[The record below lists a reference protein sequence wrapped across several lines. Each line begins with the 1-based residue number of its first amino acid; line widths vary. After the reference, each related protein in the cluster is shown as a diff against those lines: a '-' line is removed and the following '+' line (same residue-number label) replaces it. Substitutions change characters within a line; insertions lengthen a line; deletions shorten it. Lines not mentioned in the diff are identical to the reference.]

1 MSNLINSNKR
11 KINVKPKHEVS
22 INEIEGNDSNQT
34 FNVNIKI
41 DNTVRNSLI
50 AIYNLGIAPNQKEA
64 VAYLVQQFRDNLD
77 PDNQRLFDLQ
87 VDVLNKKDAKLHES
101 N

>member
-22 INEIEGNDSNQT
+22 INEIEGNDNKKT

-41 DNTVRNSLI
+41 DNTVRNSQK
-50 AIYNLGIAPNQKEA
+50 AISNLGVATKQK
-64 VAYLVQQFRDNLD
+64 
-77 PDNQRLFDLQ
+77 
-87 VDVLNKKDAKLHES
+87 
-101 N
+101 

>member
-22 INEIEGNDSNQT
+22 IDEIEGKNNKT

-50 AIYNLGIAPNQKEA
+50 AISNLGIAPNQKET
-64 VAYLVQQFRDNLD
+64 VAYLVQQFRDTLD
-77 PDNQRLFDLQ
+77 PDTQRLFDLQ
-87 VDVLNKKDAKLHES
+87 VDVLNKKDAKMHE

>member
-22 INEIEGNDSNQT
+22 INEIEDNDNKKT

-50 AIYNLGIAPNQKEA
+50 AISNLGIAQNQKEA

-77 PDNQRLFDLQ
+77 SDNQRLFDLQ
-87 VDVLNKKDAKLHES
+87 VDVLNKKDAKLH
-101 N
+101 

>member
-11 KINVKPKHEVS
+11 KLNLKPKHEVS
-22 INEIEGNDSNQT
+22 IDEIENKEDTHT

-50 AIYNLGIAPNQKEA
+50 AISNLGIAPNQKEA
-64 VAYLVQQFRDNLD
+64 VAYLVQQFRDSLD
-77 PDNQRLFDLQ
+77 IDNQRLFDLQ
-87 VDVLNKKDAKLHES
+87 VDVLNKKDAKLREK
-101 N
+101 

>member
-22 INEIEGNDSNQT
+22 INEIEGNDNKKT

-50 AIYNLGIAPNQKEA
+50 AISNLGVAPNQKEA

-77 PDNQRLFDLQ
+77 SDNQRLFDLQ
-87 VDVLNKKDAKLHES
+87 VDVLNQKDAKLHES

>member
-22 INEIEGNDSNQT
+22 INEIEGNDNKKT

-41 DNTVRNSLI
+41 DNTVTKSI
-50 AIYNLGIAPNQKEA
+50 STISNLRAAPNKKET
-64 VAYLVQQFRDNLD
+64 VTYLVQQFHDNID
-77 PDNQRLFDLQ
+77 SYKQSLFDLQ

>member
-22 INEIEGNDSNQT
+22 INEIVGNDNKKT

-41 DNTVRNSLI
+41 DNTVRNSLM
-50 AIYNLGIAPNQKEA
+50 ATSNLGIAPNQKEA

-77 PDNQRLFDLQ
+77 SDNQRLFDLQ
-87 VDVLNKKDAKLHES
+87 VDVLNKKDAKLHE
-101 N
+101 NN

>member
-11 KINVKPKHEVS
+11 KLNLKPKHEVS
-22 INEIEGNDSNQT
+22 IDEIENKESNQT

-50 AIYNLGIAPNQKEA
+50 AISNLAIAPNQKEA

-87 VDVLNKKDAKLHES
+87 VDVLNKKDAKLHEK
-101 N
+101 

>member
-11 KINVKPKHEVS
+11 KLNLKPKHEVS
-22 INEIEGNDSNQT
+22 IDEIENKESNQT

-50 AIYNLGIAPNQKEA
+50 AISNLGIAPNQKK
-64 VAYLVQQFRDNLD
+64 QS
-77 PDNQRLFDLQ
+77 
-87 VDVLNKKDAKLHES
+87 HI
-101 N
+101 

>member
-22 INEIEGNDSNQT
+22 INEIEGNDNKKT

-50 AIYNLGIAPNQKEA
+50 AISNLGVAPNQTEA
-64 VAYLVQQFRDNLD
+64 VAYLVQQCRDNLD
-77 PDNQRLFDLQ
+77 AENQRLFDLQ
-87 VDVLNKKDAKLHES
+87 VDVLNKKDAKLHE
-101 N
+101 NN

>member
-22 INEIEGNDSNQT
+22 INEIEGNDNKKT

-50 AIYNLGIAPNQKEA
+50 AIYNLGVAPNQKEA

>member
-11 KINVKPKHEVS
+11 KINVKPKREVS
-22 INEIEGNDSNQT
+22 INDIEGKENNKT

-41 DNTVRNSLI
+41 DNTVRNSLV
-50 AIYNLGIAPNQKEA
+50 AISNLGFAPNQKEA
-64 VAYLVQQFRDNLD
+64 VAYLVEQFRDNLD

-87 VDVLNKKDAKLHES
+87 VDVLNKKDAKLHDK
-101 N
+101 

>member
-11 KINVKPKHEVS
+11 KLNLKPKHEVS
-22 INEIEGNDSNQT
+22 IDEIENKESNQT

-50 AIYNLGIAPNQKEA
+50 AISNLGIVPNQKEA

-87 VDVLNKKDAKLHES
+87 VDVLNKKDAKLHEK
-101 N
+101 

>member
-22 INEIEGNDSNQT
+22 INEIEGNDNKKT

-41 DNTVRNSLI
+41 DNTVRNSLM
-50 AIYNLGIAPNQKEA
+50 AISNLEIAPNQKEA

-77 PDNQRLFDLQ
+77 SDNQRLFDLQ
-87 VDVLNKKDAKLHES
+87 VDVLNKKDAKLHE
-101 N
+101 NN

>member
-22 INEIEGNDSNQT
+22 INEIEDNDNKKT

-50 AIYNLGIAPNQKEA
+50 AISNLGIGPNQKEA

-77 PDNQRLFDLQ
+77 SDNQRLFDLQ
-87 VDVLNKKDAKLHES
+87 VDVLNKKDAKLH
-101 N
+101 

>member
-11 KINVKPKHEVS
+11 KLNLKPKHEVS
-22 INEIEGNDSNQT
+22 IDEIENKESNQT

-50 AIYNLGIAPNQKEA
+50 AISNLGIAHNQKEA

-87 VDVLNKKDAKLHES
+87 VDVLNKKDAKLHEK
-101 N
+101 

>member
-1 MSNLINSNKR
+1 MIIQL
-11 KINVKPKHEVS
+11 
-22 INEIEGNDSNQT
+22 
-34 FNVNIKI
+34 
-41 DNTVRNSLI
+41 
-50 AIYNLGIAPNQKEA
+50 AISNLGIAPNQKEA

>member
-11 KINVKPKHEVS
+11 KLNLKPKHEVS
-22 INEIEGNDSNQT
+22 IDEIENKESNQT

-50 AIYNLGIAPNQKEA
+50 AISNLGIAPNQQEA

-87 VDVLNKKDAKLHES
+87 VDVLNKKDAKLHEK
-101 N
+101 

>member
-22 INEIEGNDSNQT
+22 INEIEGNDSKQT

-50 AIYNLGIAPNQKEA
+50 AISNLGITPNQKEA

>member
-11 KINVKPKHEVS
+11 KLNLKPKHEVS
-22 INEIEGNDSNQT
+22 IDEIENKESNQT

-50 AIYNLGIAPNQKEA
+50 AISNLGIAPNQKEA

-87 VDVLNKKDAKLHES
+87 VYFLNKKDDKLNEK
-101 N
+101 

>member
-22 INEIEGNDSNQT
+22 IDEIEGSESNKP

-50 AIYNLGIAPNQKEA
+50 AISNLGIPPNQKEA

-87 VDVLNKKDAKLHES
+87 VDVLNKKDAKLHEK
-101 N
+101 

>member
-11 KINVKPKHEVS
+11 KLNLKPKHEVS
-22 INEIEGNDSNQT
+22 IDEIENKESNQT

-50 AIYNLGIAPNQKEA
+50 ATSNLGIAPNQKEA

-87 VDVLNKKDAKLHES
+87 VDVLNKKDAKLHEK
-101 N
+101 